1 MKLIKSFIIILI
13 LFSSCSYDK
22 SILDTAISSAIVN
35 QSNTTI
41 PLEVRN
47 RGIWLIGGSSSAS
60 TLSPI
65 SEVDLYDPVDNKW
78 YEGITQLPKPVMFAG
93 VTANNGKIYVIG
105 GMTSAENLTRVVQ
118 IFDIESHTWS
128 YGPDFPVAIQGLK
141 AFSIETNVYTVGGS
155 FTNDATGA
163 ISRIMKLNKLYNFWL
178 ALYDIAGVNTNYRID
193 AGVSTL
199 ENVMFF
205 GGGRDSNGTYQN
217 TNQLHY
223 VSDYTA
229 TAAGTALPAQRVAL
243 SAASYY
249 YQDKKYVFFTGGIF
263 ATGITSQPII
273 STLIQNT
280 FYYYIPAYGA
290 TAQSMNTGQP
300 MTKQRAYY
308 TSVVWG
314 HTLYVF
320 GSLYNTTVWDDF
332 EKLDN
337 LNTANLA
344 TASWTSVGTM
354 PRPRFGG
361 EAVTLYK
368 IFN

>member
-65 SEVDLYDPVDNKW
+65 SGVDLYDPVDNKW

-93 VTANNGKIYVIG
+93 VTPNNGKIYVIG

-199 ENVMFF
+199 ENVCFLEVEEILMAHIKTLINYIMFQIIQQQLLGLLYLLKELLSLLLLIIIRIKSMFF
-205 GGGRDSNGTYQN
+205 SQVVYL
-217 TNQLHY
+217 QL
-223 VSDYTA
+223 V
-229 TAAGTALPAQRVAL
+229 
-243 SAASYY
+243 
-249 YQDKKYVFFTGGIF
+249 
-263 ATGITSQPII
+263 
-273 STLIQNT
+273 
-280 FYYYIPAYGA
+280 
-290 TAQSMNTGQP
+290 
-300 MTKQRAYY
+300 
-308 TSVVWG
+308 
-314 HTLYVF
+314 
-320 GSLYNTTVWDDF
+320 
-332 EKLDN
+332 
-337 LNTANLA
+337 
-344 TASWTSVGTM
+344 
-354 PRPRFGG
+354 
-361 EAVTLYK
+361 
-368 IFN
+368 